1 MIDALSQIDFLA
13 SANGSVWHRAS
24 ALGKL
29 GLMGG
34 LVLLA
39 VFTPSLRLLFAVHL
53 VAWLLAGTSRVPL
66 RLLAGAAGYPLFFS
80 VLFAAATWD
89 GTWEA
94 PLRLVL
100 RPLTASLGAV
110 WLVSTTPYPDLFAPL
125 SRILPRRVA
134 DGLFITYRAL
144 FDLIGRAERLW
155 RSLRIR
161 GATSVP
167 PRQRLTVAG
176 EGLATLVLYGFERS
190 QRLYAT
196 MMLRGHSG
204 RICGCRHYAEMSRA
218 DWLVAGVGALVAA
231 AALAWWRVR

>member
-1 MIDALSQIDFLA
+1 M
-13 SANGSVWHRAS
+13 
-24 ALGKL
+24 
-29 GLMGG
+29 
-34 LVLLA
+34 
-39 VFTPSLRLLFAVHL
+39 
-53 VAWLLAGTSRVPL
+53 
-66 RLLAGAAGYPLFFS
+66 
-80 VLFAAATWD
+80 
-89 GTWEA
+89 
-94 PLRLVL
+94 
-100 RPLTASLGAV
+100 
-110 WLVSTTPYPDLFAPL
+110 
-125 SRILPRRVA
+125 
-134 DGLFITYRAL
+134 
-144 FDLIGRAERLW
+144 W

>member
-1 MIDALSQIDFLA
+1 MIHALSQIDFLA

-29 GLMGG
+29 VLMGG
-34 LVLLA
+34 LVLLT
-39 VFTPSLRLLFAVHL
+39 VFAPSLRLLFTVHL
-53 VAWLLAGTSRVPL
+53 VAWLLALTSRVPL
-66 RLLAGAAGYPLFFS
+66 RLLAVAASYPLFFS
-80 VLFAAATWD
+80 LLFAAATWD

-134 DGLFITYRAL
+134 DGLFVTYRAL
-144 FDLIGRAERLW
+144 FDLMGRAECVW

-161 GATSVP
+161 GGASVP
-167 PRQRLTVAG
+167 ARQRLTLAG

-204 RICGCRHYAEMSRA
+204 RICGCRHYADVSRA
-218 DWLVAGVGALVAA
+218 DWLVAGVGGLMGA
-231 AALAWWRVR
+231 AALAWWRTR

>member
-66 RLLAGAAGYPLFFS
+66 RLLAAAAGYPLFFS

-176 EGLATLVLYGFERS
+176 EGLASLVLYGFELS

-204 RICGCRHYAEMSRA
+204 GICGCRHYAEMSRA